1 MLRSRRGRRRY
12 RKMSL
17 ALVVYGVRFELTA
30 KSWNGSSERVSIG
43 GPRSREL
50 RGWIKLLDLLRH
62 HDVPLIEDDAYAEL
76 HFDRHAPL
84 ATEGLD
90 RTVLVMHLSGFSKSL
105 APGYRVGGV
114 AAGRHAQKIQRLKV
128 LATLATTI
136 PVQIALAE
144 FFKQGAFDAHLRRLR
159 SVLEARE
166 AAMASAIRR
175 YFPSGTRVTRPRGG
189 YFKWAELPPGRD
201 ALALHHRALA
211 EGICIAQGPM
221 FYHARVSQLHPP
233 ELLSCLVARARAGVG
248 SARRDEFGVVS
259 QTMRAL

>member
-1 MLRSRRGRRRY
+1 M
-12 RKMSL
+12 
-17 ALVVYGVRFELTA
+17 
-30 KSWNGSSERVSIG
+30 
-43 GPRSREL
+43 
-50 RGWIKLLDLLRH
+50 
-62 HDVPLIEDDAYAEL
+62 
-76 HFDRHAPL
+76 
-84 ATEGLD
+84 
-90 RTVLVMHLSGFSKSL
+90 
-105 APGYRVGGV
+105 GGV
-114 AAGRHAQKIQRLKV
+114 ATGRHAQKVQRLKV

-211 EGICIAQGPM
+211 EGICIAPGPM
-221 FYHARVSQLHPP
+221 FSATREYRNCIRLNFCHALSQ
-233 ELLSCLVARARAGVG
+233 ELEQALARLGAM
-248 SARRDEFGVVS
+248 SSES
-259 QTMRAL
+259 